1 MYLRD
6 AEGAQAFRVLLLV
19 GLGTGDIL
27 EQVDAAGFARGLV
40 LGPDLPAQARFLGN
54 GLGQLLHG
62 AGHLV
67 APGAGEGKVELQQ
80 AGHDVV
86 SLLSCVDGRW
96 RPGSRPLHPII
107 AAAPPTVPDWP
118 PSAD

>member
-1 MYLRD
+1 M
-6 AEGAQAFRVLLLV
+6 LLLV
-19 GLGTGDIL
+19 GLGAGHIL

-54 GLGQLLHG
+54 GPGQILHG
-62 AGHLV
+62 TGHLV

-86 SLLSCVDGRW
+86 SLFSCVDVMW
-96 RPGSRPLHPII
+96 RPGSWPLHPII
-107 AAAPPTVPDWP
+107 AAALPAVPGWP
-118 PSAD
+118 PSAG